1 MGLKPVFQCE
11 WKAELDKSKL
21 CFQFFSLDYV
31 WMDGVLMQT
40 EC

>member
-21 CFQFFSLDYV
+21 CFQFFFLWITV
-31 WMDGVLMQT
+31 DGWGT
-40 EC
+40 NAD